1 MVSEK
6 VGLFGDSYGCLA
18 IEGKLAWFENP
29 ILLEKYSFENYSK
42 KGSDITY
49 SFKKF
54 LENHKKFKKNIF
66 IVTES
71 TRHTFSVGPHT
82 MYVSNID
89 SIDAISE
96 NIKDFKIQKILNS
109 LKDHYLYTMPIDLY
123 DHGLASM
130 VEEIKNLRP
139 NTIIVYGFYNRS
151 IEKITGNNFYLSQI
165 SMLELEKFKID
176 FENMKKTQMG
186 EGRSAHMT
194 DENNQILAN
203 YFRKELDGEPCK
215 LQMSNFKVP
224 EYKDRIKYFPEL
236 PR

>member
-6 VGLFGDSYGCLA
+6 VGLFGDSYGCLS
-18 IEGKLAWFENP
+18 IQGKIAWFENP
-29 ILLEKYSFENYSK
+29 VILEKYSFENYSK

-49 SFKKF
+49 SYKKF

-109 LKDHYLYTMPIDLY
+109 LKDHYLYTMSLELY
-123 DHGLASM
+123 DYGLSGM
-130 VEEIKNLRP
+130 VEEIKNQRP
-139 NTIIVYGFYNRS
+139 DTIIVYGFYNNS
-151 IEKITGNNFYLSQI
+151 IKKITGGDFYLSQI
-165 SMLELEKFKID
+165 SSLELEKFKID
-176 FENMKKTQMG
+176 FEKMKKTKMG
-186 EGRSAHMT
+186 DGRSSHLT
-194 DENNQILAN
+194 DENNQIFAN
-203 YFRKELDGEPCK
+203 YIRKKLDGESCD
-215 LQMSNFKVP
+215 LQLSDFIIPDYN
-224 EYKDRIKYFPEL
+224 DRLKYFSDSIS
-236 PR
+236 